1 MGTAV
6 ILKRWEDLDEGVD
19 SNWEQLAQK
28 IQWIQLKSGENTHNQ
43 ANSEEGDGGSPTKQA
58 GNPVVKSL
66 IHVRLHLEGVF
77 AGSLRVTL
85 AEIKELI
92 N

>member
-43 ANSEEGDGGSPTKQA
+43 ANSEEGDGEVPPSKLAILWSNLSSTFVFIWK
-58 GNPVVKSL
+58 VSL
-66 IHVRLHLEGVF
+66 LGH
-77 AGSLRVTL
+77 
-85 AEIKELI
+85 
-92 N
+92 